1 MPMDALFTLVVC
13 THSRPGELAECLERV
28 TALGTPLDVV
38 VVDSASEPPIV
49 DVVARFPGVR
59 YVREEQPG
67 LSRARNRGIAEASCE
82 LVGFLDDDAVVQ
94 PGWAEALAAPFAD
107 PSVAAV
113 GGAILPAFE
122 TARPRWLSDKVLQ
135 FASITNFRERKEV
148 RRSHDFPFGA
158 NVLFRRSAVER
169 TAQFSEKLGR
179 TGAGLLSGEET
190 EVIRELL
197 AAGFR
202 VIVEPAAQVVHPVP
216 PERCE
221 KQWYWRRLWWSGIG
235 RGRGPGRW
243 RLALRLTVA
252 VPIRLV
258 LLAVTHDHVYLFRLA
273 ETAGFYRELLRGGRT
288 A

>member
-1 MPMDALFTLVVC
+1 MPMDPLFTLVVC
-13 THSRPGELAECLERV
+13 THSRPGELAECLESID
-28 TALGTPLDVV
+28 ALEAPIEVL
-38 VVDSASEPPIV
+38 VVDSASEPPIA

-67 LSRARNRGIAEASCE
+67 LSRARNRGIAESSCE
-82 LVGFLDDDAVVQ
+82 LVGFLDDDAVVC
-94 PGWAEALAAPFAD
+94 PGWAEALAAPFTD
-107 PSVAAV
+107 RRVAAV

-148 RRSHDFPFGA
+148 RRSHEFPFGA
-158 NVLFRRSAVER
+158 NVLFRRNALER
-169 TAQFSEKLGR
+169 TSQFSEELGR
-179 TGAGLLSGEET
+179 TGVGLLSGEET
-190 EVIRELL
+190 AVIRELL

-202 VIVEPAAQVVHPVP
+202 VVVEPAAQVVHPVP

-221 KQWYWRRLWWSGIG
+221 KRWYWRRLWWSGIG

-243 RLALRLTVA
+243 WLALRLTVA
-252 VPIRLV
+252 LPIRLV
-258 LLAVTHDHVYLFRLA
+258 LLAATRDYVYLFRVA